1 LSSAAD
7 RQYTICKEEDRLIF
21 TTPAYKVGP
30 DSVLHSGIYNREFS
44 SMLASAAVAGMIY
57 AIVAM
62 NSHNRLI
69 SSMVFL
75 ALFAAGVLF
84 FRKFIFRESL
94 MKAVF
99 DAASGETKIYTTWI
113 TEKLRETIAI
123 RSIKEIR
130 IERRKQEVEN
140 PDAVQFVE
148 KISAQHGTVIP
159 GFGKEKVLFLLK
171 LLLEDGTE
179 RTIYSGD
186 SMQDVISAH
195 EAIKEFLGLA

>member
-1 LSSAAD
+1 MISAAN

-21 TTPAYKVGP
+21 TTPSYKVGP

-44 SMLASAAVAGMIY
+44 SMLASAAVAGTIY
-57 AIVAM
+57 VIVAM
-62 NSHNRLI
+62 NSHNTLI
-69 SSMVFL
+69 SSMTFVL
-75 ALFAAGVLF
+75 LFAAGVLF
-84 FRKFIFRESL
+84 FRRFIFRESL

-99 DAASGETKIYTTWI
+99 DAASGEAKIYTTWI
-113 TEKLRETIAI
+113 TEKLRDTIAI
-123 RSIKEIR
+123 GSIKEIR

-171 LLLEDGTE
+171 LCLADGTE
-179 RTIYSGD
+179 RTIYSD
-186 SMQDVISAH
+186 EAMQDVISAH
-195 EAIKEFLGLA
+195 EAIKAFLKI